1 MRTLK
6 PILFLILLIFLS
18 YSCMNEITDNPSS
31 EKEKDLTFSIILP
44 QTSQS
49 TTRALVAS
57 DENQVTSV
65 DILLF
70 DTNGKYTFRPIH
82 VTSVQDD
89 ANNTAVKTFTATIPS
104 GTFNIL
110 VLANSSQSLNSA
122 LSTFAQGDSK
132 ASVLEKLV
140 VVNSGKW
147 NNDPSVSGFKA
158 IPMFGEISSL
168 AVGPTT
174 PVNNP
179 VTLARLLAKVDVTL
193 APSIT
198 NFQLKSVRLYNANTQ
213 GRMVPESSNWVS
225 AQNSVTAPSIPA
237 TSTSQAT
244 PIVYDGTEITSGNAC
259 INQIYTF
266 EASKVTSSTFTTG
279 VCLVIGGVYGSDPSE
294 TYYRVDFSQTTGNTT
309 TYLDLLRNHH
319 YQVNIAS
326 VSNSGLSTPTAAL
339 NAVPVNITAQVLA
352 WNDAQLSDV
361 VFDQQYSL
369 AVSKGQF
376 LFTSDRVDQ
385 NNLDNRLS
393 VTTDYPGG
401 WQLDKIV
408 DSAGNPI
415 TWLTA
420 TVTAGQ
426 ANTSTELQ
434 LLTPNN
440 LEITPR
446 TGYLYLKAGRMTA
459 IVKIVQGELKW
470 ARGNL
475 IADGAHGAVIG
486 APEDGGLYFQFGSLI
501 GWSGGATGDGTGRT
515 ANLSLPALSQWVT
528 PNGYIGSTAWDPSW
542 SGDPAT
548 EDASAG
554 TGDPCRFYLGRSW
567 RLPTK
572 DEYIALFANSG
583 YPSNGP
589 WTAVGTFAEGSADSY
604 AVYSGGLKFPAA
616 GARASNTGLLF
627 LVGSY
632 GNYWTISPYDAYNG
646 YDFLLSS
653 SNADPDY
660 NDHRSYGFPVRC
672 VQVVPPTRVSGE
684 NSNRQDW

>member
-309 TYLDLLRNHH
+309 TYLDLLRNYH

-486 APEDGGLYFQFGSLI
+486 APEDGGLYFQFGSLL
-501 GWSGGATGDGTGRT
+501 GWSDGATGDGTGLPT
-515 ANLSLPALSQWVT
+515 QGSFASLVVT
-528 PNGYIGSTAWDPSW
+528 PNGYTGSFTWNQSW
-542 SGDPAT
+542 VGNSVTD
-548 EDASAG
+548 DASAG
-554 TGDPCRFYLGRSW
+554 SGDPCRFYLGRSW
-567 RLPTK
+567 RLPTDNELK
-572 DEYIALFANSG
+572 AFLGISNIVVNI
-583 YPSNGP
+583 PSNSWEWVSGVP
-589 WTAVGTFAEGSADSY
+589 NHIVNRISGSILPA
-604 AVYSGGLKFPAA
+604 SGLITSTGDFNDV
-616 GARASNTGLLF
+616 NT
-627 LVGSY
+627 S
-632 GNYWTISPYDAYNG
+632 GNYW
-646 YDFLLSS
+646 SS
-653 SNADPDY
+653 SFSSGRVSY
-660 NDHRSYGFPVRC
+660 LYFRSDQAFFMNQPGLTMIGYPVRC